1 MSDATM
7 KWIMVVSGVL
17 TLSTLYATFLPIAA
31 SQSMFGETPQGAMAS
46 IILPNWGVLVALM
59 GGLLLYGAFHLPARR
74 LALVVVGA
82 SKIAF
87 IALVLMQG
95 GRYLGGLG
103 LAIAF
108 DSVLVVLFALYL
120 LFGWRGARAP

>member
-1 MSDATM
+1 MFDTAI
-7 KWIMVVSGVL
+7 KWIMVLSGVL
-17 TLSTLYATFLPIAA
+17 TLSMLYAAFLPIPA

-46 IILPNWGVLVALM
+46 IVVPNWGVLIALM
-59 GGLLLYGAFHLPARR
+59 GGLLLYGAFHVPARR
-74 LALVVVGA
+74 LALVAAGA

-103 LAIAF
+103 IAVAF
-108 DSVLVVLFALYL
+108 DSVMVVLFALYL
-120 LFGWRGARAP
+120 TFGGRNAA

>member
-1 MSDATM
+1 MSDAAM
-7 KWIMVVSGVL
+7 KWIMILGGVL
-17 TLSTLYATFLPIAA
+17 TLTMLYAAFLPIAA

-46 IILPNWGVLVALM
+46 IVVPNWGVLSGLM
-59 GGLLLYGAFHLPARR
+59 GGLLLYGAFHLPSRR
-74 LALVVVGA
+74 LALVVAGF

-103 LAIAF
+103 IAIAV
-108 DSVLVVLFALYL
+108 DSIMVVLFALYL
-120 LFGWRGARAP
+120 FTGRRS